1 MIAIID
7 YGASNLRSVEKAF
20 RYLGRDV
27 CITSNEKDIVS
38 ASHLVLPGNGAFGD
52 CMAAIEKLEL
62 MNGIKKFIDSGK
74 PFLGICIGMQLL
86 FEKSYEF
93 GENAGLGL
101 VKGSIEKF
109 SPDIIKQGGKIPHVG
124 WNAVN
129 SVKKNKLFNGID
141 DGAYFYFVHSYFAN
155 PTEDEAITAVSDYYG
170 EFTAAVEKDN
180 VMGVQFHPEKS
191 LKAGLKLLDNFCKI

>member
-27 CITSNEKDIVS
+27 LVTSDKKDIDS

-52 CMAAIEKLEL
+52 CMSGIGKLEL
-62 MNGIKKFIDSGK
+62 TDGIKKFIKSGK

-86 FEKSYEF
+86 FDKSYEF
-93 GENAGLGL
+93 GEHSGLGL
-101 VKGSIEKF
+101 IHGTIEKF
-109 SPDIIKQGGKIPHVG
+109 SPQIIKQGGKIPHVG
-124 WNAVN
+124 WNTVN
-129 SVKKNKLFNGID
+129 SVKENKLFKGIER
-141 DGAYFYFVHSYFAN
+141 GAYFYFVHSYFAN
-155 PTEDEAITAVSDYYG
+155 PSEGGSVTAVSDYYG
-170 EFTAAVEKDN
+170 DFAAAVEKDN
-180 VMGVQFHPEKS
+180 ITGVQFHPEKS